1 MSDINWRLISEDE
14 SLFEKENRN
23 REILIETADNHSMH
37 FSKACYVQRYPYIDR
52 SIQQPVARYA
62 FID

>member
-1 MSDINWRLISEDE
+1 MSDINWRDITEDE
-14 SLFEKENRN
+14 SLFDEQNKD
-23 REILIETADNHSMH
+23 REILIETADNRSLH
-37 FSKACYVQRYPYIDR
+37 FSKARYVQSYPYMDR